1 MDRGLGRCVSRMTLA
16 VIPTTAY
23 QPVNFSPNS
32 AWLVG
37 TTHALVH
44 DRAEVGAGF
53 KLRYVPGGAALTA
66 TVTKSEAWRR
76 TDLRRDQWRRTP
88 TLSCGLP
95 ALTQNAIAS
104 VQAFCHCS
112 ANCIQSWKGFIAA
125 VWKASA
131 FGQVLAGLKLDK
143 DFSFE
148 SIADGER
155 VVGLGD
161 FICSSQASII

>member
-1 MDRGLGRCVSRMTLA
+1 VAAHSDTIMWLA
-16 VIPTTAY
+16 CLDPKRHRVC
-23 QPVNFSPNS
+23 
-32 AWLVG
+32 
-37 TTHALVH
+37 
-44 DRAEVGAGF
+44 
-53 KLRYVPGGAALTA
+53 PG
-66 TVTKSEAWRR
+66 
-76 TDLRRDQWRRTP
+76 
-88 TLSCGLP
+88 
-95 ALTQNAIAS
+95 
-104 VQAFCHCS
+104 FCHCS

-131 FGQVLAGLKLDK
+131 FGQVLAGLKLDN